1 MGQDRAHLRDCQLNG
16 RRIRPRIPR
25 TGRAHGRVP
34 SRRKQRGVALLVAIL
49 LVALGTII
57 AATMAYNNAM
67 TARRA
72 GATFEFDQA
81 LLVAEG
87 AEAFAAYGLQQVA
100 KQNSQYTYPGQGWD
114 RPMGPQEVT
123 PGVTVEGSL
132 EDLQGRFNINNL
144 VTADGETANTAA
156 IKAFQRLLIRLGMD
170 PKWADYIVDWIDKD
184 TNPMFPDGAEDSVYM
199 EMNPPYRSP
208 NLPITSTSELLA
220 LPGFT
225 RADFDRLSPYIV
237 ALPIGVQ
244 INVCSASPYLLDALT
259 GTEQFGA
266 DSEFQKNRQDSGTC
280 FPTPA
285 QVQQAASNL
294 PGGGGGGVGGNSG
307 AGGGIGQPGGGAQQT
322 LASLLVGKSSWF
334 RLTTFVTLGN
344 AEFSVYTLLYQD
356 PTGNVRPVMRSFT
369 PD

>member
-1 MGQDRAHLRDCQLNG
+1 MRLH
-16 RRIRPRIPR
+16 RR
-25 TGRAHGRVP
+25 
-34 SRRKQRGVALLVAIL
+34 QRGVALLVAIL

-87 AEAFAAYGLQQVA
+87 AEAYAAYGLHRVATQQSS
-100 KQNSQYTYPGQGWD
+100 QQYTYPGQGWD
-114 RPMGPQEVT
+114 QPVGPVEVT
-123 PGVTVEGSL
+123 PGVMLEGSL

-144 VTADGETANTAA
+144 VQTNGETANTLA
-156 IKAFQRLLIRLGMD
+156 IQAFQRLLTSLGMD
-170 PKWADYIVDWIDKD
+170 PKWAYYIVDWIDKD
-184 TNPMFPDGAEDSVYM
+184 TTPMFPDGAEDSVYM
-199 EMNPPYRSP
+199 EMNPPYRTP

-244 INVCSASPYLLDALT
+244 INVCTASLYVVNALM
-259 GTEQFGA
+259 GTPFSTDPAQFEKDRKANG
-266 DSEFQKNRQDSGTC
+266 GC
-280 FPTPA
+280 FPTPGDVA
-285 QVQQAASNL
+285 KAAANV
-294 PGGGGGGVGGNSG
+294 PGGGNGSAGAIGTNGGT
-307 AGGGIGQPGGGAQQT
+307 QPQT
-322 LASLLVGKSSWF
+322 IASLIAPGRSSWF

-344 AEFSVYTLLYQD
+344 AQFAVYTLLYQD
-356 PTGNVRPVMRSFT
+356 QTQMVRPVMRSFT